1 MHTRENTLKSMVALS
16 VGTEDVHDAIV
27 SQALKVL
34 GNLDGAIDFMTKWN
48 DGSVLRLKL
57 E

>member
-1 MHTRENTLKSMVALS
+1 MHMRENTLKSMVALS
-16 VGTEDVHDAIV
+16 VGTADVQDAIV

-34 GNLDGAIDFMTKWN
+34 GDLDGAIDFMTKWN